1 MLGHEIVT
9 PPKTSSKTL
18 SSIENSIQNDIN
30 KAASDVAKELNIHDF
45 YSVHIL
51 DFCEVCFT
59 LPLFRSS
66 KNAEEPHTDII
77 SVNRVTTR
85 PRLSPTKPPLRLR
98 M

>member
-1 MLGHEIVT
+1 MLGHEIVNL
-9 PPKTSSKTL
+9 PKTSSEIL
-18 SSIENSIQNDIN
+18 SSIENSIQKDID

-51 DFCEVCFT
+51 DFCEVGFM

-66 KNAEEPHTDII
+66 KMLGPHTDII